1 MLNNL
6 KDAAAK
12 INLENDAVAKA
23 KMICNLIEEK
33 GIRIVD
39 VARLTKMTSSYICNL
54 LRLLRLPEIV
64 LDGYDSGNLSLS
76 HLMIISRLKKNSDM
90 VAAYEKILV
99 KSLTTAQILEYVR
112 EKLYEIKTEGRKI
125 DKETKKAIEEKYKKL
140 DQDLKVNIIQTRM
153 QTTVVLKLKGSFKK
167 TSEFLKKLV
176 S

>member
-1 MLNNL
+1 MLNDL

-23 KMICNLIEEK
+23 RMIYNLIEEK
-33 GIRIVD
+33 GVRIVD

-112 EKLYEIKTEGRKI
+112 EKLYEIKTEGRRI

-140 DQDLKVNIIQTRM
+140 NQDLKVSIIQTRM
-153 QTTVVLKLKGSFKK
+153 QTTVALKLKGSFKK